1 MIANRWILGVWIAA
15 GVGICA
21 PLGAQIKGD
30 QDITG
35 PYQVVEDW
43 LKPLPWHEDG
53 LTFGLITA
61 VYPETPDRIFVLQG
75 GDLPDPRPARAP
87 GPRSNANHIPNQ

>member
-1 MIANRWILGVWIAA
+1 MDRRRS
-15 GVGICA
+15 GICA